1 MLRSEKT
8 SDVVQL
14 VGTELVGLS
23 AAETMNPTK
32 NIPRAVRQVF
42 WRIATV
48 SRRSLYKASICFIFF
63 TDQARSAQFYVISV
77 LIVGL
82 IVRYDDIRLLGDST
96 DPSTSPF
103 IIAIQD
109 AGLKGLDSVMNVVIL
124 VSVLSVA
131 NASFF
136 ASSRV
141 LAALADQGQ
150 APRALRYIDRQGR
163 PIAAVCLSALA
174 GLLSYMGTGVRA
186 DVILDWLVALSGL
199 SSMIS
204 WASVCL
210 SHIRFRQAW
219 KLQGH
224 SVDELVYRSPVGAT
238 GSWFALCALGFVVA
252 AQVWVAIDPIDAI
265 NDIKGLV
272 EHIFSS
278 LLTVPV
284 VLLFYLAFKLTYKT
298 KWVSLE
304 EIDVDTGRYRRKGRP
319 TRMERRSV
327 FMGRLTNLAS

>member
-1 MLRSEKT
+1 M
-8 SDVVQL
+8 
-14 VGTELVGLS
+14 
-23 AAETMNPTK
+23 
-32 NIPRAVRQVF
+32 
-42 WRIATV
+42 
-48 SRRSLYKASICFIFF
+48 
-63 TDQARSAQFYVISV
+63 

-82 IVRYDDIRLLGDST
+82 IVRYDDIRLLGDSS

-109 AGLKGLDSVMNVVIL
+109 AGLEGLDSVMNVVIL

-150 APRALRYIDRQGR
+150 APRALRYIDRKGR
-163 PIAAVCLSALA
+163 PIAAVCLSALV
-174 GLLSYMGTGVRA
+174 GLLSYMGTGVRT

-204 WASVCL
+204 WASICL

-219 KLQGH
+219 ELKGH

-238 GSWFALCALGFVVA
+238 GSWFALCALGLVVA
-252 AQVWVAIDPIDAI
+252 AQVWVAVDPIDAI
-265 NDIKGLV
+265 NDVKGLV
-272 EHIFSS
+272 EHIFSN

-284 VLLFYLAFKLTYKT
+284 VLCFYLVFKLTYKT

-304 EIDVDTGRYRRKGRP
+304 EIDVDTGRHRRTRRP
-319 TRMERRSV
+319 RRMERRGA
-327 FMGRLTNLAS
+327 FLGRLTNLAS